1 MPYKLF
7 LEGQV
12 LDLPDEVAS
21 TDDTLRNAFVPFFP
35 ELGTADI
42 KRQEKDG
49 ITEIRVVKRAGTKG
63 NIVVQSLIDSE
74 VEINPALN
82 LTWQLKQLERSKAL
96 SIEELISFQEQISNA
111 IEVGEDWERNISHS
125 QESLSKCQAIP
136 SSVQVIG
143 I

>member
-49 ITEIRVVKRAGTKG
+49 ITEIRMVKRAGTKG
-63 NIVVQSLIDSE
+63 NVITQSLIDSE
-74 VEINPALN
+74 MEINPALE

-111 IEVGEDWERNISHS
+111 IDVGEDWERNINHS
-125 QESLSKCQAIP
+125 LESLSKCQPIP
-136 SSVQVIG
+136 SSVQVTG